1 MNIGFMGLGK
11 LGLPCALAVNSVGHN
26 VFGFDVDRNVKSI
39 LDDKVLPYREE
50 GAAELLRKHS
60 INWSSISELV
70 SESDVIFVPIQTPHD
85 PMYEGVTRLP
95 NERVDFNYDYLVN
108 GMETLSSEISRQGQP
123 KVVVII
129 STVLPGTIRERIIPV
144 IDPLVKL
151 CYNPFFIAM
160 GTTIRDF
167 MNPEFIL
174 FGVEDQSAF
183 ELVEDFYATLHDKP
197 VYQCTVEEAEL
208 IKVTYNTFITM
219 KICLANLVMEVSHKL
234 DNIDCDNVSN
244 ALAMSTDRLIS
255 PKYLFGGMADGG
267 GCHPRDNI
275 ALSWLARK
283 IDLSYDWYES
293 LMTCRENQTDWLAEL
308 ICDHKEQ
315 TGLPVVILGKT
326 FKKET
331 NLTVGS
337 PAVLLD
343 NLLKERS
350 VVAEMYDPW
359 VDDSLPPLQNPAI
372 FFIGTNH
379 DAFLDYKFPS
389 GSVVIDPWGMLGN
402 TVIDDSVELISIG
415 R

>member
-1 MNIGFMGLGK
+1 
-11 LGLPCALAVNSVGHN
+11 
-26 VFGFDVDRNVKSI
+26 
-39 LDDKVLPYREE
+39 
-50 GAAELLRKHS
+50 
-60 INWSSISELV
+60 
-70 SESDVIFVPIQTPHD
+70 
-85 PMYEGVTRLP
+85 
-95 NERVDFNYDYLVN
+95 
-108 GMETLSSEISRQGQP
+108 
-123 KVVVII
+123 
-129 STVLPGTIRERIIPV
+129 
-144 IDPLVKL
+144 
-151 CYNPFFIAM
+151 
-160 GTTIRDF
+160 
-167 MNPEFIL
+167 
-174 FGVEDQSAF
+174 
-183 ELVEDFYATLHDKP
+183 
-197 VYQCTVEEAEL
+197 
-208 IKVTYNTFITM
+208 
-219 KICLANLVMEVSHKL
+219 MEVSHKL

-244 ALAMSTDRLIS
+244 ALSMSTDRLIS

-350 VVAEMYDPW
+350 VVTEMYDPW
-359 VDDSLPPLQNPAI
+359 VDDGEAPLSVPSV

-379 DAFLDYKFPS
+379 DLFKDFVFPS
-389 GSVVIDPWGMLGN
+389 GSVVIDPWGMFKDRKIEGVN
-402 TVIDDSVELISIG
+402 VVSIG
-415 R
+415 RGV

>member
-1 MNIGFMGLGK
+1 
-11 LGLPCALAVNSVGHN
+11 
-26 VFGFDVDRNVKSI
+26 
-39 LDDKVLPYREE
+39 
-50 GAAELLRKHS
+50 
-60 INWSSISELV
+60 
-70 SESDVIFVPIQTPHD
+70 
-85 PMYEGVTRLP
+85 
-95 NERVDFNYDYLVN
+95 
-108 GMETLSSEISRQGQP
+108 
-123 KVVVII
+123 
-129 STVLPGTIRERIIPV
+129 
-144 IDPLVKL
+144 
-151 CYNPFFIAM
+151 
-160 GTTIRDF
+160 
-167 MNPEFIL
+167 
-174 FGVEDQSAF
+174 
-183 ELVEDFYATLHDKP
+183 
-197 VYQCTVEEAEL
+197 
-208 IKVTYNTFITM
+208 
-219 KICLANLVMEVSHKL
+219 
-234 DNIDCDNVSN
+234 
-244 ALAMSTDRLIS
+244 
-255 PKYLFGGMADGG
+255 
-267 GCHPRDNI
+267 
-275 ALSWLARK
+275 
-283 IDLSYDWYES
+283 
-293 LMTCRENQTDWLAEL
+293 MTCRENQTDWLAEL